1 MHIYLFYL
9 ICCMLY
15 VYKTES
21 SQGEAEGDFFSITKF
36 SQRWFQLGVQE
47 SPINLVLLAAFT
59 VVEAYTVGVLVTF
72 FDQMVV
78 IQAPRIFDSP
88 PF

>member
-1 MHIYLFYL
+1 MRFH
-9 ICCMLY
+9 LY
-15 VYKTES
+15 Y
-21 SQGEAEGDFFSITKF
+21 QFFLKMF
-36 SQRWFQLGVQE
+36 QRGVQE

-78 IQAPRIFDSP
+78 IQAPRIFASP
-88 PF
+88 PL

>member
-1 MHIYLFYL
+1 MVIGHDH
-9 ICCMLY
+9 
-15 VYKTES
+15 
-21 SQGEAEGDFFSITKF
+21 EAEGDFFSTFKF
-36 SQRWFQLGVQE
+36 FLKMFQLGVQE

-78 IQAPRIFDSP
+78 LQAPRIFASP
-88 PF
+88 PL

>member
-1 MHIYLFYL
+1 MR
-9 ICCMLY
+9 
-15 VYKTES
+15 
-21 SQGEAEGDFFSITKF
+21 FFLHFRIFLKI
-36 SQRWFQLGVQE
+36 FQLGVQE

-78 IQAPRIFDSP
+78 IQAPRIFASP

>member
-1 MHIYLFYL
+1 M
-9 ICCMLY
+9 
-15 VYKTES
+15 
-21 SQGEAEGDFFSITKF
+21 
-36 SQRWFQLGVQE
+36 FQLGVQE

-78 IQAPRIFDSP
+78 IQAPRIFVSP